1 MCSPLASSRAGGPFV
16 CAVFPQRGSV
26 VQARPRSEGLGLYA
40 QERMRDK
47 DIENTMKN
55 LNEDTKRFQ
64 SCSKNTIRKTSQE
77 KDARNLVKTFRDQTD
92 GMLKAFH
99 DKKQADAS
107 LQTVLNSA
115 SQIDKQINDIS
126 LGGKTSTQWSKIKS
140 ELTTLSEQF
149 KVPMP
154 KG

>member
-1 MCSPLASSRAGGPFV
+1 MHTRTRILFV
-16 CAVFPQRGSV
+16 TMALTTNLLLNGIELQS
-26 VQARPRSEGLGLYA
+26 

-64 SCSKNTIRKTSQE
+64 SLFNSAVGKSTIRKTSQE
-77 KDARNLVKTFRDQTD
+77 KEARNLVRTFRDQTD

-115 SQIDKQINDIS
+115 SQIDKRINEIS
-126 LGGKTSTQWSKIKS
+126 LSGETSTQWSKIKS
-140 ELTTLSEQF
+140 ELATLSEQF
-149 KVPMP
+149 NVPLP
-154 KG
+154 KA